1 MRLGPGP
8 SGRASIQVA
17 DRKGRVMDRAIAAN
31 LAQDGADWKVG
42 VDIGGTFIDFCA
54 LEANSGRVASLKVL
68 TTPEDPGAELMT
80 GLALLAEREG
90 FDPTRMT
97 RFVHGTT
104 VGINTIIQR
113 KGAQLALFTNAGFE
127 DVIELARLRMPDM
140 YSLFCT
146 RPEPLIPRDMV
157 FGIPV
162 RMRADGSESQA
173 PDMDAVERAVAT
185 AKATGAQGI
194 IVSFL
199 HSWRN
204 GAQEASVKAAI
215 ARLAPELFVFSS
227 AEVWPVIREYERSST
242 AILNGY
248 VHPRVS
254 GYLTALEER
263 LKGSG
268 VPARPM
274 LTKSN
279 GGLMNAAEGKHAC
292 VNMLL
297 SGTASGV
304 IGASW
309 LARRAGEGK
318 ILTLDIGGTSADFAL
333 IIGGEPQFGTGELIG
348 EFPLHIPSVSV
359 SSIGVGGGSIAS
371 VDAQGVLRVGP
382 ESAGSTPGPACYGR
396 GGQRATVTDAM
407 VVCGW
412 LGHTEMAYGQL
423 KIDVVLAHRAVGD
436 LATRLGRTVEQT
448 AQAILDIAVS
458 EMFVEVEKLASR
470 AGVDLRDFTLMPFGG
485 GGPMLGAFLA
495 RELGMKRLMAP
506 RRPGVVS
513 ALGGLVADLR
523 GDFIRTIFAPLSD
536 ASLPGIHSA
545 FEALAREGRDWLA
558 AQGHDAA
565 AELSLSCDMRYV
577 GQSYE
582 IEVVLSPEWLVDG
595 DAAAIAQAFHLTHE
609 RLYDFHDPE
618 GEIELVNARL
628 SAVGAGPA
636 LSFPEIDE
644 KDAPAI
650 PARRLPV
657 YTGQRVETVDLH
669 DRQALVPGS
678 VFHGPAVVVQE
689 DTTFAIPIGTQAR
702 VDRHLN
708 LLLTFGE

>member
-1 MRLGPGP
+1 
-8 SGRASIQVA
+8 
-17 DRKGRVMDRAIAAN
+17 MDGAIADA
-31 LAQDGADWKVG
+31 AQNRADWKVG

-54 LEANSGRVASLKVL
+54 LEARSGRVASLKVL

-90 FDPTRMT
+90 FDPARMT

-113 KGAQLALFTNAGFE
+113 KGAPLALFTNAGFE

-140 YSLFCT
+140 YSLFCS
-146 RPEPLIPRDMV
+146 RPDPLISRDMV
-157 FGIPV
+157 FGIPA
-162 RMRADGSESQA
+162 RMRADGSETQA
-173 PDMDAVERAVAT
+173 PDMAAVERAVAT
-185 AKATGAQGI
+185 AKANGAQGV

-204 GAQEASVKAAI
+204 AAQEASVKAAV
-215 ARLAPELFVFSS
+215 ARLAPELFVFTS

-263 LKGSG
+263 LKDRD

-279 GGLMNAAEGKHAC
+279 GGLMNAAEGKRAC

-309 LARRAGEGK
+309 LARQAGEDK
-318 ILTLDIGGTSADFAL
+318 VLTLDIGGTSADFAL
-333 IIGGEPQFGTGELIG
+333 IIGGEAQFGTGELIG

-371 VDAQGVLRVGP
+371 LDAQGVLRVGP

-396 GGQRATVTDAM
+396 GGDQATVTDAM

-412 LGHTEMAYGQL
+412 LGHSEMAYGQL
-423 KIDVVLAHRAVGD
+423 RIDTGLAHRAVGE
-436 LATRLGRTVEQT
+436 LAARLGRPVEQT

-470 AGVDLRDFTLMPFGG
+470 AGVDLREFTLMPFGG

-495 RELGMKRLMAP
+495 RELGMKRVMAP

-523 GDFIRTIFAPLSD
+523 GDFIRTIFSPLSA
-536 ASLPGIHSA
+536 ASLPAIREA
-545 FEALAREGRDWLA
+545 FEALAQEGRDWLA

-565 AELSLSCDMRYV
+565 AELNLSCDMRYV

-582 IEVVLSPEWLVDG
+582 IEVVLSPEWLADG
-595 DAAAIAQAFHLTHE
+595 DAKAIEQAFHRTHE
-609 RLYDFHDPE
+609 QLYDFHDPE
-618 GEIELVNARL
+618 GEIELVNVRL
-628 SAVGAGPA
+628 SAIGAGPA

-644 KDAPAI
+644 IEASVS

-657 YTGQRVETVDLH
+657 YTGRSVETVDLH
-669 DRQALVPGS
+669 DRQILVPGS
-678 VFHGPAVVVQE
+678 RFRGPAVVVQE
-689 DTTFAIPIGTQAR
+689 DTTFAIPAGTQAR

-708 LLLTFGE
+708 LVLTFAE

>member
-1 MRLGPGP
+1 
-8 SGRASIQVA
+8 
-17 DRKGRVMDRAIAAN
+17 MDGAIAADEVQN
-31 LAQDGADWKVG
+31 EADWKVG

-54 LEANSGRVASLKVL
+54 LEARSGRVASLKVL

-80 GLALLAEREG
+80 GLTLLAEREG
-90 FDPTRMT
+90 FDSARVT

-104 VGINTIIQR
+104 IGINTIIQR
-113 KGAQLALFTNAGFE
+113 KGASLALFTNAGFE

-140 YSLFCT
+140 YSLFCS
-146 RPEPLIPRDMV
+146 RPEPLISRDMV
-157 FGIPV
+157 FGIPA
-162 RMRADGSESQA
+162 RMRADGSESRA
-173 PDMDAVERAVAT
+173 PDMSAVERAVAA
-185 AKATGAQGI
+185 AKASGAQGI

-204 GAQEASVKAAI
+204 PAQEASVKATI
-215 ARLAPELFVFSS
+215 ARLAPDVFVFTS

-254 GYLTALEER
+254 GYLTALEKR
-263 LKGSG
+263 LRSRG

-279 GGLMNAAEGKHAC
+279 GGLMNAAEGKRSC

-309 LARRAGEGK
+309 LARQAGEDK

-333 IIGGEPQFGTGELIG
+333 IIGGEAQFGTGELIG
-348 EFPLHIPSVSV
+348 EFPLYIPSVSV

-382 ESAGSTPGPACYGR
+382 ESAGSAPGPACYGR
-396 GGQRATVTDAM
+396 GGDRATVTDAM

-412 LGHTEMAYGQL
+412 LGHSEMAYGQL
-423 KIDVVLAHRAVGD
+423 RIDTGLAQRAVGE
-436 LATRLGRTVEQT
+436 LAARLGRTIEQT

-495 RELGMKRLMAP
+495 RELGMKRVMAP

-523 GDFIRTIFAPLSD
+523 GDFIRTIFSPLSA
-536 ASLPGIHSA
+536 ASLPDIREA
-545 FEALAREGRDWLA
+545 FEALAGEGRHWLA

-565 AELSLSCDMRYV
+565 AELNLFCDMRYV

-582 IEVVLSPEWLVDG
+582 IEVVLSPQWLADG
-595 DAAAIAQAFHLTHE
+595 DMAAIAQAFHLTHQQ
-609 RLYDFHDPE
+609 LYDFHDPD
-618 GEIELVNARL
+618 GDIELVNIRL
-628 SAVGAGPA
+628 SAIGAGPK
-636 LSFPEIDE
+636 LSFPQTDE
-644 KDAPAI
+644 VNAPAN
-650 PARRLPV
+650 PARQLPV
-657 YTGQRVETVDLH
+657 YTGLGVETVDLH
-669 DRQALVPGS
+669 DRQTLMPGS
-678 VFHGPAVVVQE
+678 TFHGPAVVVQE
-689 DTTFAIPIGTQAR
+689 DTTFAIPAGAQAR

-708 LLLTFGE
+708 LLLTFPE

>member
-1 MRLGPGP
+1 
-8 SGRASIQVA
+8 
-17 DRKGRVMDRAIAAN
+17 MDGVITAN
-31 LAQDGADWKVG
+31 EARNETDWKVG

-54 LEANSGRVASLKVL
+54 LEARSGRVASLKVL

-80 GLALLAEREG
+80 GLTLLAEREG
-90 FDPTRMT
+90 FDPARMT

-113 KGAQLALFTNAGFE
+113 KGAPLALFTNAGFE

-140 YSLFCT
+140 YSLFCA
-146 RPEPLIPRDMV
+146 RPDPLISRDMV
-157 FGIPV
+157 FGIPA
-162 RMRADGSESQA
+162 RMRADGSESRA
-173 PDMDAVERAVAT
+173 PDMAAVERAVAV
-185 AKATGAQGI
+185 AKANGAQGI
-194 IVSFL
+194 VVSFL

-204 GAQEASVKAAI
+204 AAHEVSVNATI
-215 ARLAPELFVFSS
+215 ARLAPDLFVFSS

-254 GYLTALEER
+254 GYLTALEQR
-263 LKGSG
+263 LKSRG

-279 GGLMNAAEGKHAC
+279 GGLMNAAEGKRAC

-304 IGASW
+304 IGAAW
-309 LARRAGEGK
+309 LARQAGEDK

-333 IIGGEPQFGTGELIG
+333 IIGGEAQFGTGELIG

-382 ESAGSTPGPACYGR
+382 ESAGSAPGPACYAR
-396 GGQRATVTDAM
+396 GGERPTVTDAM

-412 LGHTEMAYGQL
+412 LGHSEMAYGQL
-423 KIDVVLAHRAVGD
+423 RIDTRLAHRAVGE
-436 LATRLGRTVEQT
+436 LATRLGRPIEQT

-495 RELGMKRLMAP
+495 RELGMKRVMAP

-523 GDFIRTIFAPLSD
+523 GDFIRTIFTPLSGV
-536 ASLPGIHSA
+536 SLAGIREA
-545 FEALAREGRDWLA
+545 FEALAQEGRDWLA

-565 AELSLSCDMRYV
+565 ADLTFSCDMRYV

-582 IEVVLSPEWLVDG
+582 IEVVLSPQWLADG
-595 DAAAIAQAFHLTHE
+595 DAVAIAQAFHLTHQQ
-609 RLYDFHDPE
+609 LYDFHDVD
-618 GEIELVNARL
+618 GEIELVNVRL
-628 SAVGAGPA
+628 SAVGAGPK
-636 LSFPEIDE
+636 LSLPETDE
-644 KDAPAI
+644 INAPAI

-657 YTGQRVETVDLH
+657 YTGASVETVDLH
-669 DRQALVPGS
+669 NRETLVPGS
-678 VFHGPAVVVQE
+678 TFHGPAVVVQE
-689 DTTFAIPIGTQAR
+689 DTTFAIPAGAQAR

-708 LLLTFGE
+708 LLLTFAE

>member
-1 MRLGPGP
+1 
-8 SGRASIQVA
+8 
-17 DRKGRVMDRAIAAN
+17 MDGAIAADE
-31 LAQDGADWKVG
+31 AQNEADWKVG

-54 LEANSGRVASLKVL
+54 LETRSGRVASLKVL
-68 TTPEDPGAELMT
+68 TTPDHPGAELMA

-90 FDPTRMT
+90 FDPIHMT

-113 KGAQLALFTNAGFE
+113 KGAPLALFTNAGFE

-140 YSLFCT
+140 YSLFCA
-146 RPEPLIPRDMV
+146 RPDPLISRDMV
-157 FGIPV
+157 FGIPA
-162 RMRADGSESQA
+162 RMRADGSETQA
-173 PDMDAVERAVAT
+173 PDIAVVERAVAA
-185 AKATGAQGI
+185 AKAGGAQGI

-199 HSWRN
+199 HAWRN
-204 GAQEASVKAAI
+204 AAQEASVKAAI
-215 ARLAPELFVFSS
+215 ARLAPDVFVFTS

-263 LKGSG
+263 LRSCG

-279 GGLMNAAEGKHAC
+279 GGLMNAAEGKRAC

-309 LARRAGEGK
+309 LARQAGEDK

-333 IIGGEPQFGTGELIG
+333 IIDGEAQFGTGELIG

-382 ESAGSTPGPACYGR
+382 ESAGSAPGPACYGR
-396 GGQRATVTDAM
+396 GGERATVTDAM

-412 LGHTEMAYGQL
+412 LGHSEMAYGQL
-423 KIDVVLAHRAVGD
+423 RIDTGLAHRAVGE
-436 LATRLGRTVEQT
+436 LAARLGRTIEQT

-470 AGVDLRDFTLMPFGG
+470 AGVDLSDFTLMPFGG

-495 RELGMKRLMAP
+495 RELGMKRVMAP

-523 GDFIRTIFAPLSD
+523 GDFIRTIFSPLSA
-536 ASLPGIHSA
+536 ASLPAIREA
-545 FEALAREGRDWLA
+545 FEALAGEGRHWLA
-558 AQGHDAA
+558 EQGHDAA
-565 AELSLSCDMRYV
+565 AELNLFCDMRYV

-582 IEVVLSPEWLVDG
+582 IEVVLSPQWLADG
-595 DAAAIAQAFHLTHE
+595 DMAAIVRAFHLTHQQ
-609 RLYDFHDPE
+609 LYDFHDPD
-618 GEIELVNARL
+618 GDIELVNIRL
-628 SAVGAGPA
+628 SAIGAGPK
-636 LSFPEIDE
+636 LSFPQTDE
-644 KDAPAI
+644 VDAPAN

-657 YTGQRVETVDLH
+657 YTGLGVETVDLH
-669 DRQALVPGS
+669 DRQTLMPGS
-678 VFHGPAVVVQE
+678 TFHGPAVVVQE
-689 DTTFAIPIGTQAR
+689 DTTFAIPAGAQAR

-708 LLLTFGE
+708 LLLTFPE

>member
-1 MRLGPGP
+1 
-8 SGRASIQVA
+8 
-17 DRKGRVMDRAIAAN
+17 MDGAIAAGE
-31 LAQDGADWKVG
+31 AQNGADWKVG

-68 TTPEDPGAELMT
+68 TTPDDPGAELMM
-80 GLALLAEREG
+80 GLTLLAEREG
-90 FDPTRMT
+90 FDPSRMT

-113 KGAQLALFTNAGFE
+113 KGARLALFTNAGFE
-127 DVIELARLRMPDM
+127 DVIELARLRMPEM
-140 YSLFCT
+140 YSLFCS
-146 RPEPLIPRDMV
+146 RPDPLISRDMV
-157 FGIPV
+157 FGIPA
-162 RMRADGSESQA
+162 RLRADGSECQA
-173 PDMDAVERAVAT
+173 PDMTAVESAVAM
-185 AKATGAQGI
+185 AKANGAQGI

-199 HSWRN
+199 HAWRN
-204 GAQEASVKAAI
+204 SAQEASVKAAI
-215 ARLAPELFVFSS
+215 ARLAPELFVFTS

-254 GYLTALEER
+254 GYLTALEEGLR
-263 LKGSG
+263 SCG

-279 GGLMNAAEGKHAC
+279 GGLMNAAEGKRAC

-309 LARRAGEGK
+309 LARQAGQDK
-318 ILTLDIGGTSADFAL
+318 VLTLDIGGTSADFAL
-333 IIGGEPQFGTGELIG
+333 IIGGEPQFGTGEVIG
-348 EFPLHIPSVSV
+348 EFPLHIPSVAV

-396 GGQRATVTDAM
+396 GGERATVTDAM

-423 KIDVVLAHRAVGD
+423 RIHRELAQRAIGE
-436 LATRLGRTVEQT
+436 LAAQLGRTVEQA
-448 AQAILDIAVS
+448 AQAIFDIAVS

-495 RELGMKRLMAP
+495 RELGMNRVMAP

-523 GDFIRTIFAPLSD
+523 GDFIRTIFSSLSA
-536 ASLPGIHSA
+536 ASLPVIREA
-545 FEALAREGRDWLA
+545 FEALAQEGRDWLA

-565 AELSLSCDMRYV
+565 AELNLSCDMRYV

-582 IEVVLSPEWLVDG
+582 IEVALSPQWLVDG
-595 DAAAIAQAFHLTHE
+595 DAATIAQAFHLTHQQ
-609 RLYDFHDPE
+609 LYDFHDPD
-618 GEIELVNARL
+618 GAIELVNVRL
-628 SAVGAGPA
+628 SAIGAGPS
-636 LSFPEIDE
+636 LSLPEIDE
-644 KDAPAI
+644 IDVPAN

-657 YTGQRVETVDLH
+657 YTGLSIESVDLH
-669 DRQALVPGS
+669 DRRTLVPGNT
-678 VFHGPAVVVQE
+678 FHGPAVVVQE
-689 DTTFAIPIGTQAR
+689 DTTFAIPAGAKAR

-708 LLLTFGE
+708 LLLTFME

>member
-1 MRLGPGP
+1 
-8 SGRASIQVA
+8 
-17 DRKGRVMDRAIAAN
+17 MDGVIAAN
-31 LAQDGADWKVG
+31 DARNRADWKVG

-54 LEANSGRVASLKVL
+54 LEARSGRIASLKVL

-80 GLALLAEREG
+80 GLNLLAEREG
-90 FDPTRMT
+90 LDPKQMT

-113 KGAQLALFTNAGFE
+113 KGARLALFTNAGFE

-140 YSLFCT
+140 YSLFCS
-146 RPEPLIPRDMV
+146 RPDPLISRDMV
-157 FGIPV
+157 FGIPA
-162 RMRADGSESQA
+162 RMRADGSESRA
-173 PDMDAVERAVAT
+173 PDLAAVERAVAL
-185 AKATGAQGI
+185 AKANGAQGI
-194 IVSFL
+194 IVAFL

-204 GAQEASVKAAI
+204 AAQEASVKAAV
-215 ARLAPELFVFSS
+215 ARLAPDLFVFCS

-254 GYLTALEER
+254 GYLTALEGR
-263 LKGSG
+263 LEGLG
-268 VPARPM
+268 APARPM

-309 LARRAGEGK
+309 LARQAGQDRV
-318 ILTLDIGGTSADFAL
+318 LTLDIGGTSADFAL
-333 IIGGEPQFGTGELIG
+333 IIDGEPQFGTGELIG

-359 SSIGVGGGSIAS
+359 SSIGIGGGSIAS

-396 GGQRATVTDAM
+396 GGERPTVTDAM

-412 LGHTEMAYGQL
+412 LGHSEMAYGQL
-423 KIDVVLAHRAVGD
+423 QIDTGLAHRAVGD
-436 LATRLGRTVEQT
+436 LAARLGRPIEQT

-495 RELGMKRLMAP
+495 RELGMRHVMAP

-523 GDFIRTIFAPLSD
+523 GDFIRTIFSPLS
-536 ASLPGIHSA
+536 AVSLAGICEA
-545 FEALAREGRDWLA
+545 FEALACEGRDWLA

-565 AELSLSCDMRYV
+565 AELNLSCDMRYV

-582 IEVVLSPEWLVDG
+582 IEVVVAPEWLADG
-595 DAAAIAQAFHLTHE
+595 GAAAIAQAFHLTHE
-609 RLYDFHDPE
+609 RLYDFQDPD
-618 GEIELVNARL
+618 GEIELVNVRL
-628 SAVGAGPA
+628 SAIGAGPK
-636 LSFPEIDE
+636 LSFPEVDVI
-644 KDAPAI
+644 DAPAV
-650 PARRLPV
+650 PARRLAV
-657 YTGQRVETVDLH
+657 YTGLSVETIDLH
-669 DRQALVPGS
+669 DRQALLPGGM
-678 VFHGPAVVVQE
+678 FHGPAVVVQE
-689 DTTFAIPIGTQAR
+689 DTTFVIPAGAQAS

-708 LLLTFGE
+708 LLLTFGEGTHV

>member
-1 MRLGPGP
+1 MDG
-8 SGRASIQVA
+8 AVA
-17 DRKGRVMDRAIAAN
+17 TDEARSK
-31 LAQDGADWKVG
+31 ADWKVG

-80 GLALLAEREG
+80 GLTLLAEREG
-90 FDPTRMT
+90 FDPTHMT

-113 KGAQLALFTNAGFE
+113 KGAPLALFTNAGFE

-140 YSLFCT
+140 YSLFCS
-146 RPEPLIPRDMV
+146 RPDPLISRDMV
-157 FGIPV
+157 FGIPA

-173 PDMDAVERAVAT
+173 PDMEAVESAVAV
-185 AKATGAQGI
+185 AKANGAQGI

-199 HSWRN
+199 HAWRSA
-204 GAQEASVKAAI
+204 AQEASVKAAI
-215 ARLAPELFVFSS
+215 ARLAPDLFVFTS

-263 LKGSG
+263 LKGRG

-309 LARRAGEGK
+309 LARQAGEEK

-333 IIGGEPQFGTGELIG
+333 IIGGEAQFGTGELIG

-359 SSIGVGGGSIAS
+359 SSIGVGGGSIAG

-396 GGQRATVTDAM
+396 GGERATVTDAM

-412 LGHTEMAYGQL
+412 LGHSEMAYGQL
-423 KIDVVLAHRAVGD
+423 RVDTGLAHRAVGD
-436 LATRLGRTVEQT
+436 LAARLGRTVEQT

-495 RELGMKRLMAP
+495 RELGMKRVMAP

-523 GDFIRTIFAPLSD
+523 GDFIRTIFAPLSTG
-536 ASLPGIHSA
+536 SLPAIREA
-545 FEALAREGRDWLA
+545 FEALAQDGRDWLA

-565 AELSLSCDMRYV
+565 AHLNLSCDMRYL

-582 IEVVLSPEWLVDG
+582 IEVALLPEWLTEG
-595 DAAAIAQAFHLTHE
+595 SAEAIEQAFHRTHE
-609 RLYDFHDPE
+609 QLYDFHDPQ
-618 GEIELVNARL
+618 GAIELVNVRL
-628 SAVGAGPA
+628 SAIGAGPA
-636 LSFPEIDE
+636 LSFPEIE
-644 KDAPAI
+644 EVDAPVS

-657 YTGQRVETVDLH
+657 YTGPGIETVDLH
-669 DRQALVPGS
+669 DRQTLVPGS
-678 VFHGPAVVVQE
+678 LFHGPAVVVQE
-689 DTTFAIPIGTQAR
+689 DTTLAIPAGTQAR

-708 LLLTFGE
+708 ILLSFAE

>member
-1 MRLGPGP
+1 
-8 SGRASIQVA
+8 
-17 DRKGRVMDRAIAAN
+17 MDGAIAGEAVE
-31 LAQDGADWKVG
+31 QQEADWKIG

-54 LEANSGRVASLKVL
+54 LESRSGRVASLKVL
-68 TTPEDPGAELMT
+68 TTPDDPGAELMM
-80 GLALLAEREG
+80 GIALLAEREG
-90 FDPTRMT
+90 VDPACVT

-104 VGINTIIQR
+104 IGINTIIQR
-113 KGAQLALFTNAGFE
+113 KGAPLALFTNAGFE

-140 YSLFCT
+140 YSLFCS
-146 RPEPLIPRDMV
+146 RPDPLVSRDMI
-157 FGIPV
+157 FGIPA
-162 RMRADGSESQA
+162 RMRADGRETKA
-173 PDMDAVERAVAT
+173 PDMAAVAQAAAT
-185 AKATGAQGI
+185 AKARGAEGI

-204 GAQEASVKAAI
+204 SAQEAAIKAEI
-215 ARLAPELFVFSS
+215 ARLAPDLFIFSS
-227 AEVWPVIREYERSST
+227 AEVWPVIREYERTST

-254 GYLTALEER
+254 GYLSALEDR
-263 LKGSG
+263 LKSRG

-279 GGLMNAAEGKHAC
+279 GGLMNAAEGKRSC

-309 LARRAGEGK
+309 LARRAGEER

-333 IIGGEPQFGTGELIG
+333 IIGGEAQFGTGELIG
-348 EFPLHIPSVSV
+348 EFPLYIPSVSV
-359 SSIGVGGGSIAS
+359 SSIGIGGGSIAS

-382 ESAGSTPGPACYGR
+382 ESAGSSPGPACYGR
-396 GGQRATVTDAM
+396 GGERATVTDAM

-412 LGHTEMAYGQL
+412 LGHSQMAYGQL
-423 KIDVVLAHRAVGD
+423 RLDAGLARDVVGGLAAS
-436 LATRLGRTVEQT
+436 LGRSLEET

-470 AGVDLRDFTLMPFGG
+470 SGVDLRDFTLMPFGG

-495 RELGMKRLMAP
+495 RELGMRRVLAP

-523 GDFIRTIFAPLSD
+523 GDFIRTVFTPLSA
-536 ASLPGIHSA
+536 ASLPRIRDA
-545 FEALAREGRDWLA
+545 FDTLAREGRDWLA
-558 AQGHDAA
+558 AQDHMAA
-565 AELSLSCDMRYV
+565 ADLRLSCDMRYA

-582 IEVVLSPEWLVDG
+582 IEVALMPEWLAAG
-595 DAAAIAQAFHLTHE
+595 DTGSIERAFHETHE
-609 RLYDFHDPE
+609 RIYDFHDPD
-618 GEIELVNARL
+618 GEIELVNVRL

-636 LSFPEIDE
+636 LSFPEAE
-644 KDAPAI
+644 ETGAPAV
-650 PARRLPV
+650 PERRLSV
-657 YTGQRVETVDLH
+657 YTGGNVEAIGLYHRQDLH
-669 DRQALVPGS
+669 PGS
-678 VFHGPAVVVQE
+678 TFQGPAVVVQE
-689 DTTFAIPIGTQAR
+689 DTTFAIPAGTQAQ

-708 LLLTFGE
+708 LLLTFPE

>member
-1 MRLGPGP
+1 
-8 SGRASIQVA
+8 
-17 DRKGRVMDRAIAAN
+17 MDGTITAN
-31 LAQDGADWKVG
+31 EALKEADWKVG

-54 LEANSGRVASLKVL
+54 LEVNSGRVASLKVL

-90 FDPTRMT
+90 FDPVRMT

-113 KGAQLALFTNAGFE
+113 KGAPLALFTNAGFE

-140 YSLFCT
+140 YSLFCS
-146 RPEPLIPRDMV
+146 RPDPLISRDMV
-157 FGIPV
+157 FGIPA
-162 RMRADGSESQA
+162 RMRADGSETRA
-173 PDMDAVERAVAT
+173 PDMAAVESAVAA
-185 AKATGAQGI
+185 AKSNGAQGI
-194 IVSFL
+194 IISFL
-199 HSWRN
+199 HAWRN
-204 GAQEASVKAAI
+204 AAQEAAVKAAI
-215 ARLAPELFVFSS
+215 TRLAPDLFVFTS

-263 LKGSG
+263 LKSRG

-279 GGLMNAAEGKHAC
+279 GGLMNAAEGKRAC

-309 LARRAGEGK
+309 LARQAGEDK
-318 ILTLDIGGTSADFAL
+318 VLTLDIGGTSADFAL
-333 IIGGEPQFGTGELIG
+333 IIGGKAQFGTGELIG

-359 SSIGVGGGSIAS
+359 SSIGIGGGSIAC

-396 GGQRATVTDAM
+396 GGERATVTDAM

-412 LGHTEMAYGQL
+412 LGHSEMAYGQL
-423 KIDVVLAHRAVGD
+423 RIDTRLAYRTVGD
-436 LATRLGRTVEQT
+436 LAARLGRPVEQT

-470 AGVDLRDFTLMPFGG
+470 AGVDLREFTLMPFGG

-495 RELGMKRLMAP
+495 RELGMKRVIAP

-523 GDFIRTIFAPLSD
+523 GDFIRTVFSPLSD
-536 ASLPGIHSA
+536 ASLPAIREA
-545 FEALAREGRDWLA
+545 FDALAGEGRHWLA
-558 AQGHDAA
+558 AQGHNAA
-565 AELSLSCDMRYV
+565 AELNLFCDMRYV

-582 IEVVLSPEWLVDG
+582 IEVVLSPQWLADG
-595 DAAAIAQAFHLTHE
+595 DMAAIVQAFHLTHQQ
-609 RLYDFHDPE
+609 LYDFHDPD
-618 GEIELVNARL
+618 GDIELVNIRL
-628 SAVGAGPA
+628 SAIGAGPK
-636 LSFPEIDE
+636 LSFPQTDAV
-644 KDAPAI
+644 DAPAN
-650 PARRLPV
+650 PARRLAV
-657 YTGQRVETVDLH
+657 YTGLGVETVDLH
-669 DRQALVPGS
+669 DRQTLVPGS
-678 VFHGPAVVVQE
+678 TFHGPAVVVQE
-689 DTTFAIPIGTQAR
+689 DTTFAIPAGAQAR

-708 LLLTFGE
+708 LLLTFPE